1 MEIFQEVKD
10 ELMYNMTD
18 DEIISLWNQLQEKN
32 GEEGIREIIDMDEE
46 ELHHP
51 LSENFEVDDDYFFLR
66 DGVYESTSTLAEAVD
81 YDELASAVLE
91 GEIEAPFRLV
101 NFIAELG

>member
-1 MEIFQEVKD
+1 
-10 ELMYNMTD
+10 
-18 DEIISLWNQLQEKN
+18 
-32 GEEGIREIIDMDEE
+32 MDEK
-46 ELHHP
+46 ELHYQ

-66 DGVYESTSTLAEAVD
+66 DDVYESTSTLAEAVD

-91 GEIEAPFRLV
+91 GEIEVPFRLV